1 MLAAGLVLS
10 GTMRAEAFNITTAT
24 TDPVTSGDTG
34 STLSSDNRH
43 TITSAGGIAALGLSN
58 TNAVVLLNH
67 TDAIDVF
74 INGLIG
80 VRDENDDRSTKYDT
94 SNKTGLLVT
103 GGDYDILLG
112 ASARI
117 YLTDAGGR
125 TDNDGDGVAD
135 GLLDD
140 NGDFVAGAFARDTAR
155 TGLAVT
161 NALTGNVTATLGSL
175 MEVHGNDSFAV
186 RLTGALTGYVNLEG
200 SLFMLGSATNPGDA
214 AALSI
219 EADVSEFVRLG
230 AVTAWGEN
238 IRGLSVNA
246 DIAKSLQL
254 EGRIQTYGFGSLT
267 VNNRGL
273 GANDTNVLDANEL
286 KIGGSAAY
294 IGSNGGVTIGEGFL
308 INGPVNGT
316 MTRPENEAIIAM
328 RTARNNGDDVTAT
341 KNQPYFYDENR
352 GTGSL
357 EVYGSAPAL
366 DIDGATLAPV
376 TERFF
381 DRFDDDDDDNANEV
395 LARTFTYSHGLIN
408 RGAISAS
415 GLNDGISATGIRLG
429 ANNTTTLQGGFLN
442 MGSLTVSAY
451 NNDATALDIGANAS
465 LTSGVRTD
473 NSIILNTGTIVSS
486 ITTNTNSQANVT
498 ADTYAARALHIAD
511 GTIPAGSLLVNQ
523 GRISAVS
530 GHIDG
535 TVSSA
540 GSQAYA
546 VDARG
551 FAGALNLTQ
560 QFKQADSVN
569 NAGIYLGTGDL
580 DVDRAGATDSDGNVI
595 GDGRVNSLDVIAPT
609 ITGNIRFNSG
619 DFDNRLDISAGSLT
633 GDIIFGGGADE
644 LVLSSVAGE
653 ENATTFTGKIRK
665 PSGDLT
671 LTLTGKSSLVF
682 AGQEATDYR
691 GLSIASLS
699 LAGDANLGFQIDADA
714 EGLTAT
720 TPIVN
725 VAALTL
731 TGDDI
736 RISPTIAGVFPETQ
750 TFRLLQ
756 TTSDLS
762 AYQATINDYLGGT
775 RPFIYNVTLDVAD
788 TNNAIDA
795 TFAIKSAAEMGLNR
809 TQAAARDV
817 VLAHM
822 RGQSDLGRAI
832 AGFATAEDFKT
843 GFDQLLPQY
852 GDGTFRQLAA
862 LADSAGGAV
871 SQHMRIAKAAGGR
884 KSDGWVQQFGDYLNL
899 EATADRPR
907 VNGSSF
913 GVSFG
918 YDSALFGLDALGLF
932 GQLGWTGVEEKNGPF
947 NELRGEHFSAGLYL
961 ADSFGPVELEA
972 TGQMTLSQLE
982 SRRFVTFGDL
992 RDTLIADWG
1001 GQTRAATVKL
1011 ALPVLSGRHFL
1022 SAEMGANY
1030 AAMTHDDFQ
1039 ESGSLNSS
1047 LAMFV
1052 RDGESSR
1059 SGSWLGMRGGMRFT
1073 GSGYSPID
1081 WRPNYFIGQ
1090 RLAGDN
1096 EPFTAQA
1103 GFTGTPA
1110 SSFAFNS
1117 YAPNEDSVLFGIGLS
1132 AQNDYFALEFTYRA
1146 EIADSY
1152 EVHGGGLGVRLRF

>member
-1 MLAAGLVLS
+1 MVAAGLVFS
-10 GTMRAEAFNITTAT
+10 GTMPAGAFNITTAT

-34 STLSSDNRH
+34 GTLSSDNKH
-43 TITSAGGIAALGLSN
+43 TITSTGSIAAEGLSN
-58 TNAVVLLNH
+58 ANAGVLLNH

-74 INGLIG
+74 INGFIG
-80 VRDENDDRSTKYDT
+80 VLDENSDRSTKYDT
-94 SNKTGLLVT
+94 SNKTGLQVG
-103 GGDYDILLG
+103 GGDYDVLLG
-112 ASARI
+112 ASSRI
-117 YLTDAGGR
+117 YLTDTGGR

-140 NGDFVAGAFARDTAR
+140 NGNFVAGAFARDTAR
-155 TGLAVT
+155 TGLAIT
-161 NALTGNVTATLGSL
+161 NALTGNVTASAGSL

-186 RLTGALTGYVNLEG
+186 RLTGALTGYLNLE
-200 SLFMLGSATNPGDA
+200 SNLFMLGSATNPGDA

-230 AVTAWGEN
+230 AMTAWGEN
-238 IRGLSVNA
+238 VRGLSVSA

-254 EGRIQTYGFGSLT
+254 EGRIQAYGFGSLA

-273 GANDTNVLDANEL
+273 GADDTNVLDTHEL
-286 KIGGSAAY
+286 KISGSSAF
-294 IGSNGGVTIGEGFL
+294 IGSNSGVTIGEGLL

-316 MTRPENEAIIAM
+316 MTRPESTAITDM

-352 GTGSL
+352 GTGAL

-381 DRFDDDDDDNANEV
+381 DRFDDDDDNITDEV
-395 LARTFTYSHGLIN
+395 LTRTFTYSHGLIN
-408 RGAISAS
+408 RGRIFAD

-429 ANNTTTLQGGFLN
+429 ANNTTELQGGFLN
-442 MGSLTVSAY
+442 MGSLSASAY
-451 NNDATALDIGANAS
+451 NNNATALEIGGNAR
-465 LTSGVRTD
+465 LTDGVRDD
-473 NSIILNTGTIVSS
+473 NNLILNTGS
-486 ITTNTNSQANVT
+486 ISATVITNTKSKPAVT
-498 ADTYAARALHIAD
+498 ADTHAARALHIAN
-511 GTIPAGSLLVNQ
+511 GTIPAGSGLVNQ
-523 GRISAVS
+523 GRISALS
-530 GHIDG
+530 SHIDG
-535 TVSSA
+535 TDTKM

-546 VDARG
+546 LDARG
-551 FAGALNLTQ
+551 FAGALNVTQ
-560 QFKQADSVN
+560 QFKQADSA
-569 NAGIYLGTGDL
+569 NADGIYLGTGDL
-580 DVDRAGATDSDGNVI
+580 DVDVAGATDSDGNVI
-595 GDGRVNSLDVIAPT
+595 GDGQVNSLDVLTP
-609 ITGNIRFNSG
+609 SMVG
-619 DFDNRLDISAGSLT
+619 DVLFHDGDYDNRLDMSAGSLT
-633 GDIIFGGGADE
+633 GDIVFGGGTDA
-644 LVLSSVAGE
+644 LTLSSVTGE
-653 ENATTFTGKIRK
+653 ENATVFTGKISK
-665 PSGDLT
+665 ASGDLT
-671 LTLTGKSSLVF
+671 LALTGKSSLVF

-720 TPIVN
+720 APIVN

-736 RISPTIAGVFPETQ
+736 RISPSIAGVFPETQ

-832 AGFATAEDFKT
+832 AGFTTAEDFKT

-992 RDTLIADWG
+992 RDTLTADWD

-1039 ESGSLNSS
+1039 ESGSLDSG

-1059 SGSWLGMRGGMRFT
+1059 SGSWLGLRGGMRFT